1 MMEEIIDAVISM
13 LYDFRYG
20 PIINRRRN
28 FRKKINGY
36 RELNGDDIKAYKSYV
51 TNEINRLK
59 VAPYS
64 SGKPFYAVFEKT
76 GDIARVFILNEQLQF
91 MYRLED
97 YTNISSSFYIKL
109 SY

>member
-1 MMEEIIDAVISM
+1 MDEFIDAVISL
-13 LYDFRYG
+13 LYAFKYG

-36 RELNGDDIKAYKSYV
+36 RELSGDEVEAYKSYV

-59 VAPYS
+59 VDPYS
-64 SGKPFYAVFEKT
+64 SGKPFCAVFEKK
-76 GDIARVFILNEQLQF
+76 GDTARVFILNEQLQF

-97 YTNISSSFYIKL
+97 YTSVSSSFYIKL
-109 SY
+109 GY